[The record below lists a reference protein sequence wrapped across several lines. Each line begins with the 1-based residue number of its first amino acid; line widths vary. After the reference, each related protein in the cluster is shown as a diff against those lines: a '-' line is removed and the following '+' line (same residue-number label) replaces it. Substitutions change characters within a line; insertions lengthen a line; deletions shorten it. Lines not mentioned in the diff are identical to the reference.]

1 MMFGLTNILC
11 YFVAL
16 LYPTY
21 ASFKAIESVGG
32 DDDKQWL
39 TYWVVYSLMSLVE
52 VMVEWI
58 LEWIPLY
65 FEAKLLFIAWLIAP
79 QTKGALLLYE
89 KFIKPFL
96 QEHASQ
102 IDPVFKQ
109 VGDIMESEDIQK
121 SINKLSDTMKDKD
134 ANEIMKKAHAHAE
147 RLAKES
153 TKSK

>member
-21 ASFKAIESVGG
+21 ASFKAIESTGG

-39 TYWVVYSLMSLVE
+39 TYWIVYSLMSVVE
-52 VMVEWI
+52 VLVEWI

-89 KFIKPFL
+89 KFIRPFL

-109 VGDIMESEDIQK
+109 VGDIMEGEDMQKTIGALSEK
-121 SINKLSDTMKDKD
+121 AKDKD
-134 ANEIMKKAHAHAE
+134 MEAIMKKAAEHAE
-147 RLAKES
+147 RLSKES
-153 TKSK
+153 AKTK